1 MPLPGTLLT
10 LLTNLANNTEAAEVE
25 LVCLIAFQELVREEF
40 QKKLHEWET
49 QPSQAGT
56 H

>member
-10 LLTNLANNTEAAEVE
+10 LLTNLANNTEAAEVD
-25 LVCLIAFQELVREEF
+25 LFCLIAFQELVREEF